1 MFFARGLVRDVR
13 YIALLADP
21 WEKDLCGIN
30 AYGYLGI
37 RHIIDWSWRMK
48 VLISISLKYQ
58 IGDLLCFQHL
68 DFLPRV
74 AQICKKLPGSLR
86 F

>member
-1 MFFARGLVRDVR
+1 MFFARGLVRNVR

-48 VLISISLKYQ
+48 VLISLKYQ
-58 IGDLLCFQHL
+58 IVDLLCFQDL
-68 DFLPRV
+68 DVLLRV
-74 AQICKKLPGSLR
+74 AQICKKKLPGSLR